1 MSTITIGSAAGNA
14 VTYTP
19 DTTGNIVFT
28 TAGGIINAASVNG
41 AVILP
46 SGTTNNRSAGIDGTI
61 RYNTSNAS
69 LEVYVAGEWKNF
81 P

>member
-1 MSTITIGSAAGNA
+1 MSTIAIGNGISNA
-14 VTYTP
+14 VTYTA
-19 DTTGNIVFT
+19 DTTGNIVVT
-28 TAGGIINAASVNG
+28 TAGGIINAASASG

-46 SGTTNNRSAGIDGTI
+46 SGTTNSRSTGIDGTI